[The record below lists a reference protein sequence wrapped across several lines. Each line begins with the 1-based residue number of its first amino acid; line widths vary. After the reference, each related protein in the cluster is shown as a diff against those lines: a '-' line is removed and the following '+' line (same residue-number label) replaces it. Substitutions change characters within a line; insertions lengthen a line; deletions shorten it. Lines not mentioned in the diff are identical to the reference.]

1 MDKKAKKSLWT
12 FILGILQLI
21 VGIGKSHVD
30 KYTGD
35 KGDAERPSEE

>member
-21 VGIGKSHVD
+21 VGIGQRHVD
-30 KYTGD
+30 KYAGD
-35 KGDAERPSEE
+35 KEKAERPSDE

>member
-21 VGIGKSHVD
+21 VGIGKRHVEKHTD
-30 KYTGD
+30 SKED
-35 KGDAERPSEE
+35 E